1 MSTERD
7 YGGTIRHIPDFDP
20 DSEQEQGTFFHATF
34 QKNTTAIRFDANSVP
49 QPK

>member
-7 YGGTIRHIPDFDP
+7 HAGTMRHVPDFDP
-20 DSEQEQGTFFHATF
+20 DLEQGTFFHATF